1 MQCPG
6 RAASCAAA
14 QSGMWALSVSND
26 FIGNRFIGHEEAFF
40 TQTSAF
46 PHGRGAAQ
54 GRCAAAIRGRQ
65 LRQPLQPLQGCR
77 LVADRL

>member
-1 MQCPG
+1 
-6 RAASCAAA
+6 
-14 QSGMWALSVSND
+14 MWALSVTND

-65 LRQPLQPLQGCR
+65 LPGPQGLWER
-77 LVADRL
+77 SDIDFD